1 MTTCTF
7 CPRPWLSCDPGDAP
21 EITVSPDG
29 SSTVI
34 DRPAVYW
41 CGDCLRRT
49 RLAPFVLAEI
59 AAARSEA
66 ALAPVYR
73 GGW

>member
-7 CPRPWLSCDPGDAP
+7 CRRPWLACDPGDAP

-29 SSTVI
+29 SSTVVE
-34 DRPAVYW
+34 RPAVYR
-41 CGDCLRRT
+41 CGTCLRRT
-49 RLAPFVLAEI
+49 TIGLDLMREI
-59 AAARSEA
+59 MAARAEA